1 MISSQQYVLVLD
13 PQCDDNRLLRTLF
26 ESLRCPMVIAN
37 SADQVMAK
45 ISQSPPYLV
54 ILAGNLQALS
64 QNWVSDLRTTADVFG
79 ITLLALS
86 DRHAPDWV
94 HQDENPGFD
103 GFLVKP
109 ISDDVL
115 NSLVQSARVRQT
127 CRLAH

>member
-1 MISSQQYVLVLD
+1 MTSSQQYALVLD
-13 PQCDDNRLLRTLF
+13 PQHDDIRFLTALF

-37 SADQVMAK
+37 SADQVMAT
-45 ISQSPPYLV
+45 INQSPPSLV
-54 ILAGNLQALS
+54 ILAGNPQTLS
-64 QNWVSDLRTTADVFG
+64 QTWVSDLRTIADLFG

-86 DRHAPDWV
+86 DCNAPSWI

-127 CRLAH
+127 CHLTN